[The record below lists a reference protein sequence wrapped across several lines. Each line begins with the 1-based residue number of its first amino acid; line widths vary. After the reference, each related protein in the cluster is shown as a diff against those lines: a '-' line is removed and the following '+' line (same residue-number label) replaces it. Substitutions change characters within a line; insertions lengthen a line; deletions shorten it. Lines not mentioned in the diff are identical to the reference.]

1 MGRKNYKAVK
11 YLVFAMVLLFAAC
24 KKDKPV
30 DVPKPPVADS
40 TDKVYIVSEGSLGN
54 GNSSL
59 DIYDLKTT
67 TAYRDV
73 YKSANSTDLGDVFQS
88 MQVIGDRMF
97 LSVNNSDKIVVLD
110 KTNHKQVGL
119 INISKPRYILPISEE
134 KAYVSSLYSNKVHII
149 NPKSMQVVGTIT
161 LPAQN
166 PEGMLL
172 YNGKAYITAWDT
184 ASDKIFVVNTTN
196 DQVEKEV
203 AVAGRASQGIVLD
216 KNNKLWVLSGNVPK
230 GKPAALTQI
239 DPVTNSVVRS
249 FRFPERADPIKPVFN
264 RERDILYFIEVNY
277 KGGTDHNGIYRMSIG
292 DDKLPDQPFIKAQ
305 QFQYFWALG
314 IQPDNDQI
322 FVGDP
327 KGFTQKGI
335 VYIYDT
341 DGNKKG
347 EFETG
352 VGPGHFYF
360 YKK

>member
-1 MGRKNYKAVK
+1 MGGKNYKAVSHI
-11 YLVFAMVLLFAAC
+11 LFGLLFLLAAC

-30 DVPKPPVADS
+30 DVPRPPAGDS
-40 TDKVYIVSEGSLGN
+40 TDKVYVVSEGSLGN

-59 DIYDLKTT
+59 DMYDPKTAV
-67 TAYRDV
+67 AYRDV
-73 YKSANSTDLGDVFQS
+73 YKSANNADLGDVFQS

-97 LSVNNSDKIVVLD
+97 LSVNNSDKIVVLNKD
-110 KTNHKQVGL
+110 HTQVGV
-119 INISKPRYILPISEE
+119 INVSKPRYILSISDD

-149 NPKSMQVVGTIT
+149 NPKSMQLTGTII
-161 LPAQN
+161 LPAKN

-184 ASDKIFVVNTTN
+184 ASDKIFVVNTST
-196 DQVEKEV
+196 DQIEQEI
-203 AVAGRASQGIVLD
+203 AVAGRASQGIALD

-230 GKPAALTQI
+230 GKTAALTQI
-239 DPVTNSVVRS
+239 DPATMQVVRA
-249 FRFPERADPIKPVFN
+249 FHFPEKADPIKPVFN
-264 RERDILYFIEVNY
+264 RERDMLYFIEVNY
-277 KGGTDHNGIYRMSIG
+277 KGGTDYNGIYRISI
-292 DDKLPDQPFIKAQ
+292 DADKLPEQPFIKAQ

-314 IQPDNDQI
+314 IQPDNNHI

-347 EFETG
+347 DFETG